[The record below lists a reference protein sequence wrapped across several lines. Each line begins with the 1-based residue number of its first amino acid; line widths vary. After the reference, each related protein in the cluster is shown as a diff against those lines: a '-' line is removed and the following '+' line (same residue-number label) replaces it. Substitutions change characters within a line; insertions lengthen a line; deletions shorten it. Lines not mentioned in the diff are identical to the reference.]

1 MKNKE
6 RKRCRDEPYLGNNGK
21 TTSWNTS
28 HIWEGVADYSLYTED
43 GLVLSIEESI
53 TQGLQSED
61 EEYARPKNDGTQEK
75 EIKIQDKKEDVS

>member
-1 MKNKE
+1 M
-6 RKRCRDEPYLGNNGK
+6 
-21 TTSWNTS
+21 
-28 HIWEGVADYSLYTED
+28 ADYSLYTED